1 MWNLK
6 HSIRLLPEIIG
17 NVSFLSYSQCKDN
30 FVLAPSE
37 DIRRPQ
43 GFNMDLEK
51 GKKGTLVWNVW
62 SLSWWKPVLFRN
74 QSIDLQSES
83 IEWFLYDASFRHERD
98 KYEFHHRFS
107 NVILIDAIQNKR
119 QRMNVSTIQAL
130 RFDKLNLNLSKTTVS
145 FWMLQF
151 LISRKGKNL
160 FNLNESMVPFLKAGI
175 WNWRLLKGHTYL
187 NIEKTI
193 RYNSFKCFFT
203 GFNAGIK
210 WFQWN

>member
-6 HSIRLLPEIIG
+6 HCLLTARDYWKCQLL
-17 NVSFLSYSQCKDN
+17 FLSHSQCKDN

-37 DIRRPQ
+37 NIRKPQ
-43 GFNMDLEK
+43 GLTWIQRRV
-51 GKKGTLVWNVW
+51 KKEHW
-62 SLSWWKPVLFRN
+62 SENYFMMKV
-74 QSIDLQSES
+74 
-83 IEWFLYDASFRHERD
+83 WFLYNTNFRHERD

-107 NVILIDAIQNKR
+107 TVILIDAIQNKR

>member
-107 NVILIDAIQNKR
+107 TVNLIDAIQNKG
-119 QRMNVSTIQAL
+119 QGMNVSAMQAL
-130 RFDKLNLNLSKTTVS
+130 RFDGLGLGVSGAAVSLSVLLFLVS
-145 FWMLQF
+145 GEGVIQF
-151 LISRKGKNL
+151 GWECGSL
-160 FNLNESMVPFLKAGI
+160 FGGWYMGLA
-175 WNWRLLKGHTYL
+175 
-187 NIEKTI
+187 
-193 RYNSFKCFFT
+193 
-203 GFNAGIK
+203 
-210 WFQWN
+210 